1 MKGATYVTVEADAAF
16 VMPMNASGSMTT
28 TMFSIEWTSSG
39 IQGDGWE
46 WNGEDGGLSG
56 DTWTAGPLNIHE
68 PFDDNGN
75 IENQI
80 DNFFEDISADHEWAI
95 AELIGMD
102 CIDF

>member
-46 WNGEDGGLSG
+46 WNGYTVVSNPGSDIEAQINGYLDYLNFKDTISFLEDWESKGC
-56 DTWTAGPLNIHE
+56 ARK
-68 PFDDNGN
+68 
-75 IENQI
+75 
-80 DNFFEDISADHEWAI
+80 A
-95 AELIGMD
+95 
-102 CIDF
+102 

>member
-46 WNGEDGGLSG
+46 WNGDTVVSDPESG
-56 DTWTAGPLNIHE
+56 IEAQINAYLDTLGFDETISFLESWKSKGCAGK
-68 PFDDNGN
+68 
-75 IENQI
+75 
-80 DNFFEDISADHEWAI
+80 A
-95 AELIGMD
+95 
-102 CIDF
+102 